1 MDITIT
7 FLYDFL
13 FQDNFVREKTEKR
26 KEKDVCV
33 GGGGGAEGG
42 GRVFAHIV

>member
-26 KEKDVCV
+26 KGRVCW
-33 GGGGGAEGG
+33 GGGGGGSGRGG
-42 GRVFAHIV
+42 DVCLPT